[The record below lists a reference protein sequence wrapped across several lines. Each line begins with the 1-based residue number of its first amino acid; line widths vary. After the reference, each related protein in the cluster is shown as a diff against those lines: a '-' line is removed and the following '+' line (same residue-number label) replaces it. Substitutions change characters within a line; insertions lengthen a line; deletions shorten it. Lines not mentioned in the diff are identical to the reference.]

1 MFAESRSTLRQ
12 QAHHYSAIA
21 VGEYVVIC
29 SIHVRQRLVK
39 DKVPVDA
46 GARPELGRVLHPWL
60 LDRWCFWMSGRL
72 DSSRLGFGAWILRG
86 RRNDGS
92 APSGVRGKDVEADEG
107 MTGRW
112 DERTE
117 SRQELKRRHDAVGL
131 PAARGLDAVGD
142 PSVRRDGESLEA
154 QWRTGAVAQQSLTAF
169 AVGRRDRN
177 RGVDVE
183 ATLALGAAGRLASA
197 VANATM

>member
-1 MFAESRSTLRQ
+1 M
-12 QAHHYSAIA
+12 
-21 VGEYVVIC
+21 
-29 SIHVRQRLVK
+29 
-39 DKVPVDA
+39 PV
-46 GARPELGRVLHPWL
+46 PELGRVLHGWL
-60 LDRWCFWMSGRL
+60 LGRWCFWMSGRL
-72 DSSRLGFGAWILRG
+72 DSSRLGFGAWILHA

-92 APSGVRGKDVEADEG
+92 APRGVRGEDAVEADEG
-107 MTGRW
+107 MTGRG

-142 PSVRRDGESLEA
+142 PSVRHDGESLEA

-183 ATLALGAAGRLASA
+183 ATLALGAAGLLK
-197 VANATM
+197 VARGLVGLVVGVGVSEL